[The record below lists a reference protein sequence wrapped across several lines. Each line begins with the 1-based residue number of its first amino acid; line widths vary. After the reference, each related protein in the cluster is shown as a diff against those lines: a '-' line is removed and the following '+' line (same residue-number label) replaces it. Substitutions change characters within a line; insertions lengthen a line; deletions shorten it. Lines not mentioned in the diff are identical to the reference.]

1 MIKIRNWVSPK
12 TIDEA
17 YQIANEKINNRVL
30 GGGAFLRLA
39 HDLTIDTAVDLSLLG
54 LDQISETEQYF
65 EIGAM
70 TTLRQLETSKIL
82 NSAFENIFSKSL
94 ENIVGVQLRNI
105 ATIGGTVF
113 AKYGFSDLITAL
125 MVLETSLVFHKKGE
139 MALNEYLE
147 MPRAHKRE
155 AKDILVKIK
164 VMKQP
169 IKCSFQMLRNSSS
182 DFAIIN
188 AAVSKVDGR
197 YKIVV
202 GSRPG
207 AACYAQEAMKII
219 NNAAGTNYAADIN
232 ANDSEKLNAVL
243 SAVSSN
249 LVFGTNRFG
258 NQSYRKNMS
267 EVLVKRA
274 LMEVNY
280 ED

>member
-1 MIKIRNWVSPK
+1 MIKIKNWVSPK
-12 TIDEA
+12 TIEEA
-17 YQIANEKINNRVL
+17 YQIANEKINNRIL

-39 HDLTIDTAVDLSLLG
+39 HDLTIDTAVDLSLLE
-54 LDQISETEQYF
+54 LDEICETEQHF

-70 TTLRQLETSKIL
+70 TTLRQLETNKSL
-82 NSAFENIFSKSL
+82 NDAFENIFRKSL

-125 MVLETSLVFHKKGE
+125 MVLETSLVFYKKGE
-139 MALNEYLE
+139 IALSEYLKT
-147 MPRAHKRE
+147 PRAHKRD
-155 AKDILVKIK
+155 AKDILIKIK
-164 VMKQP
+164 IMKQP

-202 GSRPG
+202 GARPG
-207 AACYAQEAMKII
+207 VSNFALEAMSII
-219 NNAAGTNYAADIN
+219 NDKKEVNPENIEGQELI
-232 ANDSEKLNAVL
+232 L
-243 SAVSSN
+243 SAVSDN
-249 LVFGTNRFG
+249 LIFGTNRFG
-258 NQSYRKNMS
+258 SQSYRQAMS
-267 EVLVKRA
+267 KVLVKRA
-274 LMEVNY
+274 IREVNH

>member
-1 MIKIRNWVSPK
+1 MIKIKNWVSPK

-54 LDQISETEQYF
+54 LDQISETERYF

-70 TTLRQLETSKIL
+70 TTLRQLETSQPL
-82 NSAFENIFSKSL
+82 NNAFENIFKKSL
-94 ENIVGVQLRNI
+94 ENIVGVQLRHI

-113 AKYGFSDLITAL
+113 ARYGFSDLITAL
-125 MVLETSLVFHKKGE
+125 MVLETSLVFHERGE
-139 MALNEYLE
+139 VSLVEYLE
-147 MPRAHKRE
+147 MPRAHKRDK
-155 AKDILVKIK
+155 KDILIQIR

-182 DFAIIN
+182 DFAILN
-188 AAVSKVDGR
+188 AAVSKVDR
-197 YKIVV
+197 HYKIAI

-207 AACYAQEAMKII
+207 VACYALEAMTVI
-219 NNAAGTNYAADIN
+219 NDTASIN
-232 ANDSEKLNAVL
+232 QDDLERLKLMR
-243 SAVSSN
+243 SAVSGN

-258 NQSYRKNMS
+258 SQSYRKAMS

-274 LMEVNY
+274 FMEVNH
-280 ED
+280 EN

>member
-1 MIKIRNWVSPK
+1 MIKIKNWASPK

-39 HDLTIDTAVDLSLLG
+39 HDLTIDTAVDLSFLG

-70 TTLRQLETSKIL
+70 TTLRQLETSKSL
-82 NSAFENIFSKSL
+82 NGAFENIFSKSL

-125 MVLETSLVFHKKGE
+125 MALETTLVFHKKGE
-139 MALNEYLE
+139 MTLDEYLE
-147 MPRAHKRE
+147 LPRAHKRE

-164 VMKQP
+164 IMKQP

-188 AAVSKVDGR
+188 AAVSEVSGR

-207 AACYAQEAMKII
+207 VACYALEAMNII
-219 NNAAGTNYAADIN
+219 NDAGGAKDLADVN
-232 ANDSEKLNAVL
+232 SDDSGKLNAVL

-258 NQSYRKNMS
+258 NQSYRKAMS

-274 LMEVNY
+274 LMEVNH